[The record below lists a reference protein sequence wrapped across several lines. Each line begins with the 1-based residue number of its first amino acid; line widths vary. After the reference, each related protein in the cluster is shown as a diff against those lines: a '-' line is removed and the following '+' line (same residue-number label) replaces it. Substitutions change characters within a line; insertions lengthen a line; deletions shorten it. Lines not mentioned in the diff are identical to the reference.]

1 MTLCQHTRRESV
13 LWIIHDARMAFRSAV
28 LGCILILASLCY
40 NSTVFAKAVDN
51 ASTVPAGSTEYRLG
65 VNDKVRVIVFN
76 EPTLSGEFTVSD
88 GGYLSLPLIGEVQA
102 AGRSLREISSEVE
115 KKFADGYLVSPKI
128 SIDILTY
135 RPYFILGE
143 VNKPGEY
150 PYITDMTV
158 TIAVARAEGF
168 TYRANKKKVFIKH
181 IGDSEE
187 HFVEITPNLEVQ
199 PGDTIR
205 IGERYF

>member
-1 MTLCQHTRRESV
+1 MHHADRSKRICVFLGFIALWAGFGLSITASAQSV
-13 LWIIHDARMAFRSAV
+13 DSE
-28 LGCILILASLCY
+28 
-40 NSTVFAKAVDN
+40 N
-51 ASTVPAGSTEYRLG
+51 ANISGISEYRLG

-76 EPTLSGEFTVSD
+76 EPTLSGEFIVND

-102 AGRSLREISSEVE
+102 ANRSLREVSGEVE
-115 KKFADGYLVSPKI
+115 QKFSDGYLVSPKI

-143 VNKPGEY
+143 VKKPGEY
-150 PYITDMTV
+150 PYITDVTV

-181 IGDSEE
+181 IGEPDEE
-187 HFVEITPNLEVQ
+187 FVPITPNLKVQ